1 MIASVLDSSGAR
13 VASPGKRA
21 WIVPVCGRSIVVLH
35 WPSAAQRTVATGEKA
50 EPPVA

>member
-1 MIASVLDSSGAR
+1 MLSELDSSGAR

-21 WIVPVCGRSIVVLH
+21 RIVPVCGRSIVVLH
-35 WPSAAQRTVATGEKA
+35 WPSAAQRTVAIGENA